1 LLELIVKS
9 LLAYLLGSLVG
20 ALVVGRLRGGIDIR
34 ELGSGNAGGTNA
46 LRTQGPFFA
55 LWVMLIDIGKGTFA
69 AWYLPKMPLLGV
81 PSDPTIGPQWLAVA
95 CSAAVVLGHVY
106 PIWSGFRGG
115 KGAATLLGVFAG
127 LEPILLIPALGVW
140 LLVVA
145 LSGYVGL
152 GTIMAA
158 AVVPLY
164 FTVTQGLGFT
174 SMMFFGIAM
183 LTLICFTHRSNIVRM
198 VNGTENRARRLWLLR
213 PK

>member
-1 LLELIVKS
+1 LVEVIVKS

-20 ALVVGRLRGGIDIR
+20 ALVVGRLRGGVDIR

-46 LRTQGPFFA
+46 LHTQGAFFA
-55 LWVMLIDIGKGTFA
+55 LWVMLIDIGKGTLA
-69 AWYLPKMPLLGV
+69 AGYLPKAPLFGGL
-81 PSDPTIGPQWLAVA
+81 SDPTMDTEWLAVA

-106 PIWSGFRGG
+106 PLWSGFRGG

-127 LEPILLIPALGVW
+127 LEPQLLIPSLLVW
-140 LLVVA
+140 LIVVA

-152 GTIMAA
+152 GTIMAV
-158 AVVPLY
+158 AVAPLY
-164 FTVTQGLGFT
+164 FAVTQGLGFT
-174 SMMFFGIAM
+174 AMMCFGVAM

-198 VNGTENRARRLWLLR
+198 VNGTESRARRLWLLR